1 MVNSRSNSTVADRR
15 ESEDQSRNAIRATP
29 AEPHGDTLRHVVRR
43 AFRVATLAVSSAAV
57 LVGCSSLSPDEAAA
71 GEVAL
76 AFSAAYGNGAG
87 GEAVP

>member
-1 MVNSRSNSTVADRR
+1 
-15 ESEDQSRNAIRATP
+15 
-29 AEPHGDTLRHVVRR
+29 VVRR